1 MDGVYETNIN
11 SPMGNINIR
20 IALQQNGSIINGM
33 VEIMGTKNALSQ
45 GRVNGN
51 RCYFVGEIRNN
62 TMGLRYNIT
71 GELVDNI
78 LNIYAKTNMGEFKL
92 QANKIA

>member
-1 MDGVYETNIN
+1 MDGVYETSIN
-11 SPMGNINIR
+11 SPMGKINIR
-20 IALQQNGSIINGM
+20 IALQQTGNVINGM
-33 VEIMGTKNALSQ
+33 IEMMGAKNALSQ

-51 RCYFVGEIRNN
+51 KCYFMGEMKNN
-62 TMGLRYNIT
+62 TMSLRYNIV
-71 GELVDNI
+71 GELIENV